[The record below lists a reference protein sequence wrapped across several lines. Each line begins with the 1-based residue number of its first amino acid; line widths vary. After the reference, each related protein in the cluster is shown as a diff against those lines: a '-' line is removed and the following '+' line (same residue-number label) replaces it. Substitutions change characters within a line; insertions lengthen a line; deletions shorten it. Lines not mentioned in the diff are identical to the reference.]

1 MKFSIKSFFNKYDQ
15 IRSLL
20 RIWSHLLK
28 KSVMEN
34 FIFCAEDT
42 LCFIFKFYF
51 SALYNL
57 WNIFTKKLIFVF
69 DEKFDLQSIRS
80 NFWSLPAVFN
90 EFSVLKSIFYL
101 FRYSDGFVHTS
112 LWCLKRFYEGFKGL
126 QKTFWGTTRKCKN
139 MVLLS
144 GLDKETNGE
153 IEVFDTLFSA
163 RRNSIG
169 MSLVF

>member
-1 MKFSIKSFFNKYDQ
+1 M
-15 IRSLL
+15 
-20 RIWSHLLK
+20 
-28 KSVMEN
+28 
-34 FIFCAEDT
+34 
-42 LCFIFKFYF
+42 
-51 SALYNL
+51 
-57 WNIFTKKLIFVF
+57 FTKKLIFVF

-126 QKTFWGTTRKCKN
+126 QKTFGGTTRKCKN

-169 MSLVF
+169 MSLVFQIPASVILLVYFWFLKTVCNSLDLAVRILVFSSLILIFFGKSKGPVFLPKVLGNLN